1 MGYAS
6 DNVATT
12 EGNVDDGHSSALYDA
27 QFKPSS
33 TNLPPLG
40 SITSLV
46 SGVIKPATLD
56 TSTWNTAV
64 TVAPAPVPNV
74 NIQPYTPPTTTV
86 VGVSPYGTGS
96 VTGLISQVT
105 PSPIP
110 VPTTIQDTTVP
121 IPTGTISVPAATNNA
136 TTLQQQSSAAAAAGN
151 SSLAAALAAQAASW
165 QNMANSLATGSVVS
179 PLSAD
184 PEVST
189 DTSSPIAKAGLLGDI
204 KPSYLAIAALA
215 AFFLF
220 GKK

>member
-6 DNVATT
+6 DNVATS

-40 SITSLV
+40 NITSLV
-46 SGVIKPATLD
+46 TGVLRPASLD
-56 TSTWNTAV
+56 TSTWKTAT
-64 TVAPAPVPNV
+64 TVAPTAPAPNV
-74 NIQPYTPPTTTV
+74 NIQPYTAPVTTV

-110 VPTTIQDTTVP
+110 VPTTIQDTGLP
-121 IPTGTISVPAATNNA
+121 ALPTTQISAPAAGNNA
-136 TTLQQQSSAAAAAGN
+136 TTLQQQSAVAAAAGN
-151 SSLAAALAAQAASW
+151 PSLAAALAAQAQSW
-165 QNMANSLATGSVVS
+165 QNMSNSLATGDIVS

-184 PEVST
+184 PE
-189 DTSSPIAKAGLLGDI
+189 SSPSIVKAGLLGDI
-204 KPSYLAIAALA
+204 KPIYLVAAAAAL
-215 AFFLF
+215 LLL